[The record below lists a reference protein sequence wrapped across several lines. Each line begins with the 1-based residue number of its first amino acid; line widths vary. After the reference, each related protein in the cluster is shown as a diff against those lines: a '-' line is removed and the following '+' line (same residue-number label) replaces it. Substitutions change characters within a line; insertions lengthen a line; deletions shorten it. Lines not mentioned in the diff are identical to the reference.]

1 MRLLATPVLCALL
14 PAIAPLANAD
24 TLLLKNGSAIEGTLL
39 GADTRQVQFMGRD
52 RQVLAISISS
62 VAAIE
67 FGGSAAPVAP
77 PRAPAPPPR
86 AAPGLTI
93 PAGMAIT
100 VRMIDSIDSKTT
112 GPGERFRCSID
123 DPIVV
128 SNQVFV
134 SRDADCTVQITSVE
148 GGKEL
153 GLKLYDITING
164 QAYDT
169 VSNYAQLEAQGASKG
184 KKAARRGVVLGGIGA
199 GIGALAGGG
208 RGAAIG
214 AAAGAGLGA
223 ISGAAAKGKHL
234 MVPSETRLSFEL
246 RAPLPLN

>member
-1 MRLLATPVLCALL
+1 MRILATPVLCALL
-14 PAIAPLANAD
+14 PAMAPLANAD
-24 TLLLKNGSAIEGTLL
+24 TLRLKNGSAIEGTLL
-39 GADTRQVQFMGRD
+39 GADTRQVQFVGRD

-62 VAAIE
+62 IAAIE
-67 FGGSAAPVAP
+67 FGDSAPVAP

-112 GPGERFRCSID
+112 GPGERFRCSVD

-128 SNQVFV
+128 NNQVYV
-134 SRDADCTVQITSVE
+134 SRNADCTVQITSVE

-153 GLKLYDITING
+153 GLKLYDITVNG
-164 QAYDT
+164 RAYDT
-169 VSNYAQLEAQGASKG
+169 VSNYAQLQAQGAGKG
-184 KKAARRGVVLGGIGA
+184 TKAARRGALLAGVGA

-214 AAAGAGLGA
+214 AASGAGLGA

-234 MVPSETRLSFEL
+234 QVPSETRLSFEL